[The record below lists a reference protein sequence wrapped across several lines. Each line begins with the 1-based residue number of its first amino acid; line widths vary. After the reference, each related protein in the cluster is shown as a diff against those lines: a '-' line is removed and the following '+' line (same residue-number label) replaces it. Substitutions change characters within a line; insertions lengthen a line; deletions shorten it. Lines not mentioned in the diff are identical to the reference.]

1 MSTPATHLPD
11 SAPVSTPLRFVTAAS
26 LFDGHDAAI
35 NIMRRLIQAQGTEVV
50 HLGHNRSVED
60 VVRAALQED
69 ADAIALS
76 SYQGGH
82 VEYFK
87 YMVDML
93 RERNAGHIR
102 VFGGGGG
109 TITPEEIRELQ
120 EYGVERI
127 YHPNDGMHMG
137 LVAMIEDVVRRA
149 AHARNSGLATRNPGQ
164 LANLS
169 LDDEIGV
176 GRMLS
181 ALEDGLF
188 SEAELVVLRK
198 QWASPLVHGSRVPGP
213 GSRLPPVIGI
223 TGTGGAGKSSVTDE
237 LLNRFLQHFPAMRIG
252 VIAVDPTRRRT
263 GGALLGDRIRM
274 NSLRSKRV
282 FMRSMATRRQHVA
295 TNEVLRDCIAFM
307 KGVGF
312 DLIIV
317 ETAGIGQSDSEI
329 VDLVDFPVYV
339 MTSDYGAA
347 SQLEKI
353 DMIDFAEL
361 IVLNK
366 YDRRGAE
373 DALRDVRK
381 QWKRNRVAFQT
392 ADEDVPVYPTIA
404 SQFNDPGITWMFVN
418 LCRLLRE
425 KLGVGSGSGSDDQGA
440 GLAPP
445 AVVGGTSVASSSPT
459 AAGRKKLATKVPPT
473 LITSAAAA
481 HSGTASAANDADGT
495 SEFAAGAATSRCSF
509 TPTTDTALKEPRATV
524 LIPGQRVRYLAEIA
538 EQGRAINKAIETQ
551 SEIADRAQS
560 YWQSLRD
567 LDDPALPTAL
577 DTYPPAALV
586 FYANAAAR
594 SAGAAPRSS
603 SSYADFPTC
612 GDRRYGVPERR
623 TTRFQWEVRRDE
635 SAEAKA
641 QSEGGPRTAAVSP
654 KAAITADRTLVTLRQ
669 RYNAAI
675 ASLSP
680 EALSQLRAWPER
692 LKSITDEFTEYQ
704 VRDKAIRV
712 ENYRDSLSHQK
723 IPKIAAPT
731 YRSWGELLTFLGK
744 ENLPGFYPYTGGVY
758 PYRRSGEDPIR
769 MFAGE
774 GTPERTNRRFHYLS
788 VGQPAARLSTAFD
801 SVTLYG
807 EDPAERPDI
816 FGKIGNS
823 GVSIATL
830 DDMKKLYSGFD
841 LCAPTTSVSMTING
855 PAPMILAMFMN
866 TAIDQQVEKYLREDE
881 SRWSDAQAKIKTF
894 FDGRPRPE
902 YSGTLPQTNDGLGLA
917 LLGITGDQLVE
928 PEVYENIKA
937 NTLSTVRGTVQADI
951 LKEDQAQNTCIFST
965 EFALRMM
972 GDIQQYFV
980 DQKVRNFYSV
990 SISGYHI
997 AEAGANP
1004 ISQLAFTLSN
1014 GFTIVEYYLARGM
1027 HIDDF
1032 APNLSF
1038 FFSNGMDP
1046 EYTVIGRVARR
1057 IWARAMRER
1066 YGAAPRSQMMK
1077 YHIQTSG
1084 RSLHAQEIQFNDI
1097 RTTLQALY
1105 ALFDNCNSLHTNAY
1119 DEAITTPTEESVRRA
1134 VAIQMII
1141 NKELGLNFCENP
1153 WQGSFIVDKLTDIV
1167 EEAVYKEFEA
1177 ISERGGVLGAM
1188 DTMYQR
1194 GKIQEESMY
1203 YEHKKHDGSLP
1214 LVGVNTFLPKEHAGD
1229 IVTEIE
1235 LIRST
1240 PDEKGQQITNVK
1252 AYQENRNGLPHNP
1265 FVLTE
1270 PKAKAPTQQA
1280 NLSKDE
1286 RASEPTASGTRNLTF
1301 LQQTARARQNVFT
1314 ALMEAVKTHSLGQ
1327 ISHALYDVGGEYR
1340 RNM

>member
-1 MSTPATHLPD
+1 MSTPAPHLPQTQTET
-11 SAPVSTPLRFVTAAS
+11 SPLRFVTAAS

-35 NIMRRLIQAQGTEVV
+35 NIMRRLIQAQGAEVI

-93 RERNAGHIR
+93 RERGAGHIR

-120 EYGVERI
+120 AYGVERI
-127 YHPNDGMHMG
+127 YHPNDGMKMG
-137 LVAMIEDVVRRA
+137 LVEMIEDVVRRA
-149 AHARNSGLATRNPGQ
+149 GDARDTAPAADDASVPGIG
-164 LANLS
+164 
-169 LDDEIGV
+169 DEIAI

-181 ALEDGLF
+181 RLEDGAF
-188 SEAELVVLRK
+188 GDAELAHLRR
-198 QWASPLVHGSRVPGP
+198 QWQLAGGRT
-213 GSRLPPVIGI
+213 PVIGI

-237 LLNRFLQHFPAMRIG
+237 LLNRFLASFPQMRIA
-252 VIAVDPTRRRT
+252 VVSVDPTRRRT

-274 NSLRSKRV
+274 NSLRSPRV
-282 FMRSMATRRQHVA
+282 YMRSMATRRQHA
-295 TNEVLRDCIAFM
+295 AINTVLRDCI
-307 KGVGF
+307 GF
-312 DLIIV
+312 LKSLAYDLVIV

-329 VDLVDFPVYV
+329 VDLVDFPMYV
-339 MTSDYGAA
+339 MTSDFGAP

-353 DMIDFAEL
+353 DMLDYAEL
-361 IVLNK
+361 VVLNK
-366 YDRRGAE
+366 FDKRGAE

-381 QWKRNRVAFQT
+381 QWKRNRVAF
-392 ADEDVPVYPTIA
+392 AMKDEDVPVYPTIA
-404 SQFNDPGITWMFVN
+404 SQFNDPGISWMFAN
-418 LCRLLRE
+418 LCRLLRD
-425 KLGVGSGSGSDDQGA
+425 KRGA
-440 GLAPP
+440 GNAE
-445 AVVGGTSVASSSPT
+445 
-459 AAGRKKLATKVPPT
+459 
-473 LITSAAAA
+473 AAAQGGCDWMPA
-481 HSGTASAANDADGT
+481 ID
-495 SEFAAGAATSRCSF
+495 
-509 TPTTDTALKEPRATV
+509 TTLKEPRATV
-524 LIPGQRVRYLAEIA
+524 LIPGSRVRYLAEIA
-538 EQGRAINKAIETQ
+538 EQGRAINARIESQ
-551 SEIADRAQS
+551 AEVAERAQGC
-560 YWQSLRD
+560 WQ
-567 LDDPALPTAL
+567 ALKELGDAAL
-577 DTYPPAALV
+577 PAALDL
-586 FYANAAAR
+586 YPADALTDAAADTSLR
-594 SAGAAPRSS
+594 
-603 SSYADFPTC
+603 
-612 GDRRYGVPERR
+612 
-623 TTRFQWEVRRDE
+623 
-635 SAEAKA
+635 
-641 QSEGGPRTAAVSP
+641 
-654 KAAITADRTLVTLRQ
+654 TLRQ
-669 RYNAAI
+669 RYNDAVQ
-675 ASLSP
+675 SLDS
-680 EALSQLRAWPER
+680 EALRLLREWRAR
-692 LKSITDEFTEYQ
+692 LKSITDEVNEYQ
-704 VRDKAIRV
+704 VRGKTIRV
-712 ENYRDSLSHQK
+712 ENYRESLSHQQ

-731 YRSWGELLTFLGK
+731 YRSWGELLVFLQK
-744 ENLPGFYPYTGGVY
+744 ENLPGSYPYTGGVY

-807 EDPAERPDI
+807 EDPAPRPDI
-816 FGKIGNS
+816 YGKIGNS
-823 GVSIATL
+823 GVNIPTL

-866 TAIDQQVEKYLREDE
+866 TAIDQQVEKYLKSDPA
-881 SRWSDAQAKIKTF
+881 RWAEAEKKIAAMF
-894 FDGRPRPE
+894 EGRARPQYHGE
-902 YSGTLPQTNDGLGLA
+902 LPPTNNGLGLG
-917 LLGITGDQLVE
+917 LLGVTGDQLVDADT
-928 PEVYENIKA
+928 YARIKA
-937 NTLSTVRGTVQADI
+937 ETLSTVRGTVQADI

-980 DQKVRNFYSV
+980 DHGVRNFYSV

-1027 HIDDF
+1027 KIDDF

-1066 YGAAPRSQMMK
+1066 YGANERSQMMK

-1153 WQGSFIVDKLTDIV
+1153 WQGSFVVDKLTDIV

-1194 GKIQEESMY
+1194 GKIQEESLY

-1214 LVGVNTFLPKEHAGD
+1214 LVGVNMFLPKEHAGE
-1229 IVTEIE
+1229 VATEIE

-1240 PDEKGQQITNVK
+1240 EEEKGQQIENVRNW
-1252 AYQENRNGLPHNP
+1252 QRNRNALAPAGETSHSREVAGSASSDAGVHDGHGL
-1265 FVLTE
+1265 
-1270 PKAKAPTQQA
+1270 AY
-1280 NLSKDE
+1280 
-1286 RASEPTASGTRNLTF
+1286 
-1301 LQQTARARQNVFT
+1301 LQNTARERRNVFA
-1314 ALMEAVKTHSLGQ
+1314 ALIEAVKTHSLGQ